1 MSQAAIVAFPKLT
14 AWECG
19 CGTSFDSACEQ
30 VDLGAHHH
38 QGADHQ
44 CMRYVLDTELDSVF
58 AERVVC
64 EC

>member
-19 CGTSFDSACEQ
+19 CGTSSDSACEQ
-30 VDLGAHHH
+30 VAL
-38 QGADHQ
+38 GADHQ